1 MFSCYLFYTDD
12 TENFFTWFLEEIMA
26 IRFILSFVFI
36 AMLFVGIG
44 FMFKQLSKT
53 KFKKISIVGLAILLV
68 GFLGLVLIPG
78 SFHTVEAG
86 QIAVV
91 KHLGEAK
98 KVRTAGT
105 YFDFWITEKYEVYD
119 AKVQNM
125 DIQTQAYSKDAQTMD
140 IFMNVQYKIDD
151 AKIIDIANQYGTI
164 ALLANRIESIATE
177 KAKATLSSYSAMEII
192 ETRAS
197 ISPLVE
203 ETIKN
208 AVNEEYCVVI
218 VAVVLTNI
226 DFSDAFEK
234 TVEDKMIA
242 EQEKLKAQYEKETA
256 IVNAEKELEVAK
268 LQAQAKIEKAKADAE
283 AQIEI
288 ARAEAE
294 AVKLKSIE
302 VARALGF
309 AITETEMKDE
319 EGVVTAVEYE
329 IDFEGKT
336 AEEIKL
342 ITEYLKYIEYLA
354 KWNGEL
360 PSVMTG
366 DSASIMIPVTP
377 GEWVKTSYLRITAN
391 QKGSI
396 DLLYTSLS
404 LYDKGRRAFPNQY
417 EKIYYIFGLLPPFA
431 PSRRM

>member
-53 KFKKISIVGLAILLV
+53 KVKKISIVGLAILLV

-105 YFDFWITEKYEVYD
+105 YFDFWITEKYEIYD

-366 DSASIMIPVTP
+366 DSASIMIPTTP
-377 GEWVKTSYLRITAN
+377 TT
-391 QKGSI
+391 
-396 DLLYTSLS
+396 
-404 LYDKGRRAFPNQY
+404 
-417 EKIYYIFGLLPPFA
+417 
-431 PSRRM
+431 